1 MPPGSPGSES
11 QSRDAAAYAYNPGC
25 EKRMRFGRLG
35 DTKVVGLL
43 PDQQPMSVSRTAEG
57 VGVDSDGSVF
67 GPKSARWNP
76 ALALY
81 NKMHSPGR
89 KREMALLQQSV
100 ACDPGVAKSSGSD
113 AVLQSAIQKAAL
125 RLVPPLTIA
134 YLFNY
139 LDRTSLG
146 FAALTMNQQLGLSAG
161 QFGLAAG
168 GLAFINS
175 IGTAGG
181 FVGPSMMGWL
191 REFSGSYV
199 VGLTAVAVILIAATV
214 ASMSLK
220 LVGSKE

>member
-1 MPPGSPGSES
+1 
-11 QSRDAAAYAYNPGC
+11 
-25 EKRMRFGRLG
+25 
-35 DTKVVGLL
+35 
-43 PDQQPMSVSRTAEG
+43 
-57 VGVDSDGSVF
+57 
-67 GPKSARWNP
+67 
-76 ALALY
+76 
-81 NKMHSPGR
+81 
-89 KREMALLQQSV
+89 MALLQQSV
-100 ACDPGVAKSSGSD
+100 ACDPGIAKSSGSD
-113 AVLQSAIQKAAL
+113 AVLQSVIRKAAL
-125 RLVPPLTIA
+125 RLVPLLTIA

-199 VGLTAVAVILIAATV
+199 VGLTAVAVILIAIAATA